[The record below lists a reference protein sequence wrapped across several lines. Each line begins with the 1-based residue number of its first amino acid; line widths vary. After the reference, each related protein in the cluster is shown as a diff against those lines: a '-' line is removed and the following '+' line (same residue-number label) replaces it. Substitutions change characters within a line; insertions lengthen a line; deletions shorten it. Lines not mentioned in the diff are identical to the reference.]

1 MNRPAES
8 EASVAAPM
16 ARVAALRFHTPR
28 MAEPTRMRS
37 VFTAA
42 SARTI
47 VTSYAHVS
55 GSSSA
60 S

>member
-1 MNRPAES
+1 MNRPRES
-8 EASVAAPM
+8 DARVAAPI
-16 ARVAALRFHTPR
+16 ASVAALRFQTPR
-28 MAEPTRMRS
+28 IAEPTRIRS

-55 GSSSA
+55 GRSMA

>member
-1 MNRPAES
+1 
-8 EASVAAPM
+8 VAAPI
-16 ARVAALRFHTPR
+16 ASVAALRFQTPR
-28 MAEPTRMRS
+28 IAEPTRIRS

-55 GSSSA
+55 GRSMA